1 MGGSYSTPAAIP
13 TRWFGDFS
21 AGLPSLEGKTVLV
34 TGCTTGT
41 GFVCA
46 RTCAQ
51 KGAHVFTLN
60 RASERA
66 DAAVAAVKESA
77 PGAAVTSVACD
88 LSNFASVRAAAA
100 SVRKTLGEEGAIDV
114 LCCNAGVMALADAAT
129 ADGYDVQMQTNHLSH
144 FLLTKELFPLLERA
158 AELRGEARVVM
169 HSSGARKF
177 PPGPLEA
184 KYLGKN
190 GGNLGGNGCVP
201 LCEGE

>member
-51 KGAHVFTLN
+51 KGAHVFMLN

-88 LSNFASVRAAAA
+88 LSSFASVRAAAA

-169 HSSGARKF
+169 HSSGARKY
-177 PPGPLEA
+177 PTGQLDA